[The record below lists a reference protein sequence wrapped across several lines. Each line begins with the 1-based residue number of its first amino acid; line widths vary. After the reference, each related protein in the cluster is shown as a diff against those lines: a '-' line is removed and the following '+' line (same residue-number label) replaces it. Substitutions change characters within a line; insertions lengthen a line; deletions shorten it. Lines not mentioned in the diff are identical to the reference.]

1 MTYAEWM
8 QIGWACSDK
17 SRYQLEHRMES
28 CDQLG
33 NVRIVTKGE
42 DRGSENKRVQREFDQ
57 GCMAD
62 SSL

>member
-1 MTYAEWM
+1 
-8 QIGWACSDK
+8 
-17 SRYQLEHRMES
+17 MES

-33 NVRIVTKGE
+33 NVRIGTKSE
-42 DRGSENKRVQREFDQ
+42 DRGSENKLAQSEFDK